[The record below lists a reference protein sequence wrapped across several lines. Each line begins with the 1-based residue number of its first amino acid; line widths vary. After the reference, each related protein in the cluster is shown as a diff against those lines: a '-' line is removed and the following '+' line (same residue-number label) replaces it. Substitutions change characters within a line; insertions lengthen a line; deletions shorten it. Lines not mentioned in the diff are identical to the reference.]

1 MPTYPRKK
9 IKKKVAI
16 FQKCAMLFFVMRL
29 HDKYFVEDNRAA
41 VKFGRRPVRWFEAS
55 HAGLEAAITFARDAK
70 SSVKCKVAPCDL
82 SNSPYDWELVWE
94 NPEFPVCM

>member
-1 MPTYPRKK
+1 
-9 IKKKVAI
+9 
-16 FQKCAMLFFVMRL
+16 MRV

-70 SSVKCKVAPCDL
+70 SSVKCKIAPCDL
-82 SNSPYDWELVWE
+82 SNSPYDWEVVWE
-94 NPEFPVCM
+94 NPDFPVYM